1 MKTLKIAKTCVLLVA
16 AWVVVVA
23 STLPA
28 SAEDF
33 SWLRVTD
40 NIGSVQDVM
49 GREAEAQLYAHIL
62 ISCMAGGVDVD
73 DYVTS
78 WHDDGSSVFPDWNDL
93 KSPSLIFN
101 RGGNDLTIDVG
112 YFAERALQGGSD
124 DARIKCSDKI
134 DSLGSLD
141 GQIGGGG
148 TGNGSIFT
156 RFTNILGL
164 PDKKYLFCDVNDQG
178 QVVGD
183 GIFRAKGGKVCGDS
197 SPDTDYTRNGNPS
210 GGDGETCI
218 SIAHGGVGAWFM
230 EEVIGGCE
238 TVVSYDGYEWYEH
251 IKKLYNE
258 AAEKYGWE
266 HGFDTV
272 GYYYGTA
279 GYYMYRNEMYIR
291 CGLDM
296 HNPEQYDEKPST
308 FDNGMY
314 LIDVKQTKE
323 ESANIKYTYI
333 PQDNKLKHSFVSK
346 FNSGD
351 KYCKD
356 MIERA
361 NEEDIYGQ
369 YRERM
374 KFVLNTLC
382 ERSMTE
388 RYNEASSTDIPE
400 DTKTAYAAAKAD
412 TSNYSIGQFIEAIE
426 ANSETTGWKCRDIGV
441 FYGAEQEDPTLDDD
455 IVDSND
461 QEDCYNKAGSLGWVI
476 CPLITTGAEM
486 VQTTYEGMVVPFLR
500 MNPRLFAQDNGTYV
514 AWNIFRNFANI
525 AFVIIFLVVIFSQLT
540 GYGIDNYGI
549 KKILPKLIVSAIL
562 INMSYIICQLAIDIA
577 NIVGSGVGS
586 IFTGI
591 GDMVMHDAPSVCDGA
606 CNAVTA
612 GSGGGAGTWIALIAV
627 VVAITAV
634 AVLAIG
640 PQILIPVLLGI
651 ISFVVAIFFLFVIL
665 GIRQALAVLL
675 VAASPLAFVCYMLPN
690 TKRIFDKWFSSL
702 KGLLIAY
709 PVCSAMVYGGD
720 MVAKIILS
728 AYGTEATDLASLTPI
743 LSAGVIAVAPIF
755 LIPGVIK
762 KSMAG
767 IGNLSARL
775 QGGLTHRAR
784 GAADRRLQNSPLTH
798 RQRYREKARMDRA
811 NARMGE
817 YNNRRA
823 GRVAGRLE
831 NRVRSG
837 KASASQQRAYL
848 SAVGMQTAYN
858 SEQQKAFASS
868 FDNASPAEVASSFSN
883 MVKSGKYDKNLAS
896 AAIQKLSD
904 SNQHDVLNNMLDS
917 MDANFMHSM
926 SKEDKTALGNQLAG
940 LKKDNIAAGLYGK
953 HLAASGGE
961 SDLNLKNYMGSHFT
975 SDVRNAGKDIISS
988 QDDSA
993 LSYIA
998 ENGGS
1003 FTAEQMRNSIGNLDT
1018 KQQNQMQGLWSNMS
1032 DADRAETFTGMS
1044 TEQYAKVDEN
1054 VAKAVGG
1061 GSVEAGRDFINS
1073 NTTTQRQALMSDEGE
1088 KIRAGQTASQQ
1099 AMSDWSKAGA
1109 AEKARVMNGKDWSSL
1124 SSSERDAYYNSMP
1137 QHAGESNADYQARVI
1152 SSYTA
1157 SAAKTA
1163 AKAAGYRV

>member
-23 STLPA
+23 GTLPA

-73 DYVTS
+73 DYLTS

-148 TGNGSIFT
+148 SGNGSIFT

-230 EEVIGGCE
+230 DEVIGGCE

-291 CGLDM
+291 CGLDKN
-296 HNPEQYDEKPST
+296 NPEQYDEKPST

-346 FNSGD
+346 FNGGD

-441 FYGAEQEDPTLDDD
+441 FNGAEQEDPTLDDPV
-455 IVDSND
+455 IDSND

-651 ISFVVAIFFLFVIL
+651 ISFVIAIFFLFVVL

-817 YNNRRA
+817 YNRRRA
-823 GRVAGRLE
+823 ERRINGANIPIVTKRTGATFGGL
-831 NRVRSG
+831 G
-837 KASASQQRAYL
+837 KKDY
-848 SAVGMQTAYN
+848 
-858 SEQQKAFASS
+858 
-868 FDNASPAEVASSFSN
+868 
-883 MVKSGKYDKNLAS
+883 GKMS
-896 AAIQKLSD
+896 AAQRREF
-904 SNQHDVLNNMLDS
+904 NM
-917 MDANFMHSM
+917 ANGAISAYDNEM
-926 SKEDKTALGNQLAG
+926 LAG
-940 LKKDNIAAGLYGK
+940 YKQQAAGMGADDVAK
-953 HLAASGGE
+953 MFDASVSGDSIDMNMAETAINRMGE
-961 SDLNLKNYMGSHFT
+961 LDQGQMLESLSKFT
-975 SDVRNAGKDIISS
+975 SSAAFKKMDQAQRNRLISTLNAQS
-988 QDDSA
+988 
-993 LSYIA
+993 
-998 ENGGS
+998 
-1003 FTAEQMRNSIGNLDT
+1003 GNT
-1018 KQQNQMQGLWSNMS
+1018 
-1032 DADRAETFTGMS
+1032 
-1044 TEQYAKVDEN
+1044 
-1054 VAKAVGG
+1054 VAKAYAKELGKGSTASLDDAISSGAIARNISNMDKNVVANTDKDVLRYMSGENSD
-1061 GSVEAGRDFINS
+1061 GSV
-1073 NTTTQRQALMSDEGE
+1073 NTTSSALANAFTNEQMS
-1088 KIRAGQTASQQ
+1088 T
-1099 AMSDWSKAGA
+1099 AMSSGAISGKSEKEFNKVIESRDAGLVKSDL
-1109 AEKARVMNGKDWSSL
+1109 EKLTTEQFTTTMDSSL
-1124 SSSERDAYYNSMP
+1124 DSAVKAMNKGGMVGAKEVYKVANGHMRNLTQP
-1137 QHAGESNADYQARVI
+1137 GNEQLLQRI
-1152 SSYTA
+1152 S
-1157 SAAKTA
+1157 KE
-1163 AKAAGYRV
+1163 KNKYRNPTPPTP